1 MKETFTYFIDAIV
14 FAAIFA
20 LTVKLLAYFKIDLNY
35 IYIIVFT
42 LIIFVAGKM
51 GIRKFLYNRKK
62 RQIKSD
68 NSCTSGIGYNK
79 LDN

>member
-20 LTVKLLAYFKIDLNY
+20 LTVKIVEYFQIDLNY

-42 LIIFVAGKM
+42 LIVFVAGKM

-62 RQIKSD
+62 PTDQK
-68 NSCTSGIGYNK
+68 
-79 LDN
+79 